1 MRSHS
6 CACTVPQTTLLL
18 RTNDIALP
26 LSAVH
31 NATPQPSLPAHHN
44 ALQAGEWEPLRRYCE
59 THCYEVY
66 REFELMTVWQAWFV
80 RAANVMLS
88 ALGPP
93 SLLRL
98 RPTGSPYQFDGLAP
112 APAGRAADAA
122 DAEKKAAAAAAEEAD
137 DMGSGADGPPTF
149 SVQMEE

>member
-1 MRSHS
+1 M
-6 CACTVPQTTLLL
+6 
-18 RTNDIALP
+18 
-26 LSAVH
+26 
-31 NATPQPSLPAHHN
+31 
-44 ALQAGEWEPLRRYCE
+44 
-59 THCYEVY
+59 Y
-66 REFELMTVWQAWFV
+66 REFELLPWWQAWPLRV
-80 RAANVMLS
+80 ANLLLS
-88 ALGPP
+88 TLGPP